1 MMQCK
6 IGSTA
11 AAFLAAAALACPAA
25 AQQTPAPAA
34 APTPNAY
41 KIGFVSTER
50 VMRDARV
57 AQQARKSIEAEF
69 EKREQEIVATEA
81 RLKRV
86 AAELEKSGGAVSAA
100 ERQKRVAEASKLQ
113 ADLLRR
119 RNEFAEELNLRREE
133 VLKGI
138 VDKANAIIRRI
149 AEQENF
155 DLVFFEAAYA
165 ATRIDLTDRVIKAL
179 DAAK

>member
-1 MMQCK
+1 MMQART
-6 IGSTA
+6 GSI
-11 AAFLAAAALACPAA
+11 AALLLAGAIVFPAA
-25 AQQTPAPAA
+25 AQAPA
-34 APTPNAY
+34 PNAY
-41 KIGFVSTER
+41 KIGFVDTAR

-57 AQQARKSIEAEF
+57 AQAARKTLEAEF
-69 EKREQEIVATEA
+69 LKRDQDIVAAEA
-81 RLKRV
+81 RLKKIF
-86 AAELEKSGGAVSAA
+86 AELEKSGASLPAL
-100 ERQKRVAEASKLQ
+100 ERQKRAGEASKLQ
-113 ADLLRR
+113 ADIVRR

-133 VLKGI
+133 ALKQI

-165 ATRIDLTDRVIKAL
+165 STRIDLTDRVIKAL

>member
-1 MMQCK
+1 MMQYRT
-6 IGSTA
+6 GFTA
-11 AAFLAAAALACPAA
+11 AAFLAAAAIACPAA
-25 AQQTPAPAA
+25 AQQAPAA
-34 APTPNAY
+34 TPNAY

-57 AQQARKSIEAEF
+57 AQQARKTLEAEF
-69 EKREQEIVATEA
+69 QKREQEIVATEA

-86 AAELEKSGGAVSAA
+86 AAELEKSSGAVSAA
-100 ERQKRVAEASKLQ
+100 ERQKRVAEAGKLQ

-133 VLKGI
+133 ALKGI
-138 VDKANAIIRRI
+138 VDRANAIIRRI

-165 ATRIDLTDRVIKAL
+165 STRIDLTDRVIKAL

>member
-1 MMQCK
+1 MMK
-6 IGSTA
+6 YRTGSTA
-11 AAFLAAAALACPAA
+11 AAFLAAAAIACPAA
-25 AQQTPAPAA
+25 AQTP

-41 KIGFVSTER
+41 KIGYVSTDR

-57 AQQARKSIEAEF
+57 AQQARKSIEAELQ
-69 EKREQEIVATEA
+69 KREQEIIATEA

-100 ERQKRVAEASKLQ
+100 ERQKRVAEAGKLQ

-133 VLKGI
+133 ALKGI

-165 ATRIDLTDRVIKAL
+165 SARIDLTDRVIKAL

>member
-1 MMQCK
+1 MMQYRT
-6 IGSTA
+6 GSTA
-11 AAFLAAAALACPAA
+11 AAFLAAAAIACPAA
-25 AQQTPAPAA
+25 AQQSPTPA
-34 APTPNAY
+34 PNAY

-57 AQQARKSIEAEF
+57 AQQARKTLEAEF
-69 EKREQEIVATEA
+69 QKREQEIAATET

-86 AAELEKSGGAVSAA
+86 AAELEKSGGAVSEA
-100 ERQKRVAEASKLQ
+100 ERQKRVAEASRLQ

-119 RNEFAEELNLRREE
+119 RNEFSEELNLRREE
-133 VLKGI
+133 ALKGI

-165 ATRIDLTDRVIKAL
+165 STRIDLTDRVIKAL